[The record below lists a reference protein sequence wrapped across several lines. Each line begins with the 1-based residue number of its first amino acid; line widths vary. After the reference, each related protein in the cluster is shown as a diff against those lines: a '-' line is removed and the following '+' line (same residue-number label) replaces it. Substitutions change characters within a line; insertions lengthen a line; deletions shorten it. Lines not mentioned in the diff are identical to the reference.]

1 MQAAVFTSFDGPS
14 AIEVREMADPE
25 PDDEEVVLRVE
36 ACSLNRHDLKILS
49 EGLGIGIEDPPFVSG
64 VDVAGVVE
72 ATGSA
77 VEGVAPGDRVVRC
90 PNRTCGRCR
99 FCREG
104 PENRCERFSLDHG
117 GLAERALARG
127 DRLIE
132 IPDGLDFAGAAS
144 LPVGYTTAY
153 HMMRRTAVSQ
163 GDLVFVPGAAGSVGV
178 AAVGLL
184 DAIGARSIVTSTSR
198 AKLDRLV
205 EIGADHA
212 IESGDPDEIQAAVE
226 EIGAV
231 DAALNHLSG
240 PFTQVGLDVLRRDGA
255 MAICGQTAGSE
266 ATIDV
271 LPMYLEHKSIVGS
284 TCGTQGDLRRTVELV
299 SGGDLDPVVGDRY
312 PLEETARAFRDLRDR
327 NSFGSLIV
335 EP

>member
-1 MQAAVFTSFDGPS
+1 MQAAVFTSFDGPA
-14 AIEVREMADPE
+14 AIEVREMADPD
-25 PDDEEVVLRVE
+25 PDEDEVVLRVE

-49 EGLGIGIEDPPFVSG
+49 EGIGIGIEEPPFVAG

-72 ATGSA
+72 ATGAA
-77 VEGVAPGDRVVRC
+77 VEDVEPGDRVVRC

-104 PENRCERFSLDHG
+104 PENRCEQYSLDHG
-117 GLAERALARG
+117 GLAERALARA

-132 IPDGLDFAGAAS
+132 IPDDLGFAGAAS
-144 LPVGYTTAY
+144 LPVGYLTAY
-153 HMMRRTAVSQ
+153 HMMRRTEVSQ

-184 DAIGARSIVTSTSR
+184 DAIGARSVVTSTSR

-212 IESGDPDEIQAAVE
+212 IESGDPDEIRAAVE

-231 DAALNHLSG
+231 DAVLNHLSG
-240 PFTQVGLDVLRRDGA
+240 PFTQVGLDVLRRDGT

-266 ATIDV
+266 VTIDI
-271 LPMYLEHKSIVGS
+271 LPMYLEHKSVVGS
-284 TCGTQGDLRRTVELV
+284 TCGTQGDLRRAVELI
-299 SGGDLDPVVGDRY
+299 STGDLDPVVGDRY
-312 PLEETARAFRDLRDR
+312 QLEGTAEAFRDLRDR
-327 NSFGSLIV
+327 ESFGSLIV